1 MLIQNRT
8 ALSILLLGALLLPLT
23 ACGGAGDARS
33 LISEGNTQLN
43 SADYAGAVA
52 SFDSALAGMTEA
64 DGALRKDAVLGKCE
78 ALAHVDSAKSK
89 SEFLAL
95 ADQGGLDYS
104 SYNRVA
110 VALTSASKFPEAIAL
125 LTHGMEKFPAE
136 AKFAKLRDKIGD
148 AAKNAGDSA
157 AMEALAGLGYVGN

>member
-1 MLIQNRT
+1 MLIQNRIALST
-8 ALSILLLGALLLPLT
+8 ALLAVFLLPLV
-23 ACGGAGDARS
+23 ACGSGGDSRS

-52 SFDSALAGMTEA
+52 SFDSAIASLKPA
-64 DGALRKDAVLGKCE
+64 DAALRQDAVLGKCE
-78 ALAHVDSAKSK
+78 ALAHVDGAKSK

-110 VALTSASKFPEAIAL
+110 VALTSASQFEQAVAV
-125 LTHGMEKFPAE
+125 LTHGMEKYPAE

-148 AAKNAGDSA
+148 AAKNAGNSA